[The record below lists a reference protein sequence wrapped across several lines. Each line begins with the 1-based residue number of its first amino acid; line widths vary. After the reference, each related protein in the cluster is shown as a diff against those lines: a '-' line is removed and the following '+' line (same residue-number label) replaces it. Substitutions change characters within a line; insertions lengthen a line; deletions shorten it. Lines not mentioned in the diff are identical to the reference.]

1 MHLEIRTIGKK
12 KKYYLAHSHRIEGK
26 VKKSR
31 RYLGMNLTQE
41 QINALRPRAEQLL
54 GEQIHE
60 LQRIRDPLKEALSSQ
75 EIRELHK
82 IIKKDKIKVKH
93 LDKKDWEKFTEA
105 FTYNTNAIEGSTVK
119 LSEVKNI
126 LEEDKWPAER
136 TKAEVSETYGVAKA
150 IGYIRK
156 TKEHV
161 SVALIKKLHGIV
173 FKNSKPFS
181 GRFRDVQV
189 VIRDRQGIIIHEGAP
204 SRQINNLLKELVSW
218 YNKNKHKY
226 HPIVLATVVHN
237 QFENIHPFQ
246 DGNGRMGRILLN
258 NILLKHELPPVN
270 IELKNRAEYYAAL
283 RAYDVDGDIKPMIR
297 LILKEYK
304 L

>member
-93 LDKKDWEKFTEA
+93 LDKKDWEK
-105 FTYNTNAIEGSTVK
+105 
-119 LSEVKNI
+119 
-126 LEEDKWPAER
+126 
-136 TKAEVSETYGVAKA
+136 
-150 IGYIRK
+150 
-156 TKEHV
+156 
-161 SVALIKKLHGIV
+161 
-173 FKNSKPFS
+173 
-181 GRFRDVQV
+181 
-189 VIRDRQGIIIHEGAP
+189 
-204 SRQINNLLKELVSW
+204 
-218 YNKNKHKY
+218 
-226 HPIVLATVVHN
+226 
-237 QFENIHPFQ
+237 
-246 DGNGRMGRILLN
+246 
-258 NILLKHELPPVN
+258 
-270 IELKNRAEYYAAL
+270 
-283 RAYDVDGDIKPMIR
+283 
-297 LILKEYK
+297 
-304 L
+304 